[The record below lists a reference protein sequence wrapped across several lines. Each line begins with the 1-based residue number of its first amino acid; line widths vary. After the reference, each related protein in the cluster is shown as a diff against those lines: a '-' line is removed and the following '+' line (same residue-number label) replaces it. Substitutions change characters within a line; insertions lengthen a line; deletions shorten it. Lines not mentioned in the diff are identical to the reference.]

1 MKGEAFNIL
10 IAALVE
16 SVRLEMDDFNDDLDK
31 AAEALDSMVK
41 SMYCLHESL
50 GESVIER
57 VERVQKN
64 TFQDT
69 YGPHDGIDRVKLFN
83 DIQVLQVNTQ
93 ALVSAFTQYMKNNA
107 TLLSAT
113 GTELE
118 LRIVGNPTLPDIVI
132 KGANGEKTG

>member
-1 MKGEAFNIL
+1 MKGETFNIL
-10 IAALVE
+10 IAALAE

-31 AAEALDSMVK
+31 AAEAFDSMVK
-41 SMYCLHESL
+41 SMYYLRESL
-50 GESVIER
+50 GESSIES
-57 VERVQKN
+57 VKKN

-69 YGPHDGIDRVKLFN
+69 YGPYDGIDRVKLFN